1 VVEIDPWA
9 ALLIWLGQG
18 GADLGHLIALPF
30 QIFAAV

>member
-9 ALLIWLGQG
+9 ALLIWLGQS